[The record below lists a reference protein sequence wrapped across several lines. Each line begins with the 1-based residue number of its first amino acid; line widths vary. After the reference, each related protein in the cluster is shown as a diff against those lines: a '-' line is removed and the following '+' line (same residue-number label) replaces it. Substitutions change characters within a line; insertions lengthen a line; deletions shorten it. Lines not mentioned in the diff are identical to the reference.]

1 MSSSAFSTSKC
12 TLLPARWSALD
23 QVPLIVVVFKT
34 PVRAECNWDT
44 LQFLNLS
51 SCMPCVQP
59 VTRELSLSLTL
70 PVLPLLSSCV
80 WQHEV
85 QWLSQIMCPFPQ
97 TVWCV
102 FPQKLR
108 CVCLVCVCVCMRV
121 CVFSWV
127 WILEACDCRLVDNVW
142 MIRCRQVWNLFC
154 EWTKPCTCRKL
165 NQIYV
170 LLIYY
175 TSTVSVTVSACY
187 EFWQNPT
194 FTLLQC

>member
-1 MSSSAFSTSKC
+1 MSFVSSSAFSTSKC
-12 TLLPARWSALD
+12 TLLPARWSALE

-102 FPQKLR
+102 FPQKLW

-121 CVFSWV
+121 CVCFPECESWK
-127 WILEACDCRLVDNVW
+127 LVTAGLLI
-142 MIRCRQVWNLFC
+142 MC
-154 EWTKPCTCRKL
+154 EWSDADKFEICF
-165 NQIYV
+165 
-170 LLIYY
+170 
-175 TSTVSVTVSACY
+175 VSGQSLALAG
-187 EFWQNPT
+187 N
-194 FTLLQC
+194 